1 MAETVASQL
10 DVAGYV
16 LAGGRSTRMG
26 QDKALLQLAGVP
38 LVQHA
43 VRKLRSVVTDV
54 CILSSRPELE
64 PFAPLVAD
72 LRENCGPLGGI
83 EAALANTRRQW
94 VLMMPVDTPFV
105 PAALLRYWMD
115 GVLQQSDARVSL
127 FSVDGAVQPAL
138 CMLHRDIAPYVRRS
152 LDQSRLKLYPELR
165 NAALELAALNHAEI
179 EDVLLVREW
188 NEREV
193 AVFSAE
199 LEAAGKSD
207 EVTIAQWAAVPLWF
221 ANLNTPEEFAE
232 AERHTD
238 VLGI

>member
-1 MAETVASQL
+1 MVDSQL

-43 VRKLRSVVTDV
+43 VRKLRSVVTEV
-54 CILSSRPELE
+54 CILSSRPDLA
-64 PFAPLVAD
+64 PFAPLVSD

-94 VLMMPVDTPFV
+94 VLMMPVDTPFF
-105 PAALLRYWMD
+105 PAALLRYWVE
-115 GVLQQSDARVSL
+115 GVLQHCSACVSL

-138 CMLHRDIAPYVRRS
+138 CMLHHDIAPYVRRS

-165 NAALELAALNHAEI
+165 NAALELAAQNHAEI
-179 EDVLLVREW
+179 DDVLLVREW
-188 NEREV
+188 NEREA

-199 LEAAGKSD
+199 LDAAGRGG
-207 EVTIAQWAAVPLWF
+207 EVTTAQWAAMQLWF
-221 ANLNTPEEFAE
+221 ANLNTPKEFAE
-232 AERHTD
+232 AERHAD
-238 VLGI
+238 VLDV